1 TSSTTSSTGLRGAS
15 KALSPVSNFSNE
27 LKVLFLMIAKA
38 LRLIRQYHDLSRIDA
53 ARRLDMSKE
62 TLIAIE
68 SGTSSVT
75 KDVLEMYSAAF
86 EIPVSSLI
94 FFSDSLYAKK
104 GKNANKIRLMLA
116 GKALTIL
123 EWIAE
128 KDDKKIEA

>member
-1 TSSTTSSTGLRGAS
+1 
-15 KALSPVSNFSNE
+15 
-27 LKVLFLMIAKA
+27 MIAKA

-68 SGTSSVT
+68 SGTSPVT
-75 KDVLEMYSAAF
+75 KEVLEKYSTAF

-94 FFSDSLYAKK
+94 FFSDSLNTKK
-104 GKNANKIRLMLA
+104 GKNANKIRSMLA

-123 EWIAE
+123 EWIAA

>member
-1 TSSTTSSTGLRGAS
+1 
-15 KALSPVSNFSNE
+15 
-27 LKVLFLMIAKA
+27 M
-38 LRLIRQYHDLSRIDA
+38 SRIDA

-68 SGTSSVT
+68 SGTSPVT
-75 KDVLEMYSAAF
+75 KDVLERYSAAF

-94 FFSDSLYAKK
+94 FFSDSLNTKK
-104 GKNANKIRLMLA
+104 GKNANKIRAMLA
-116 GKALTIL
+116 GKALTIW